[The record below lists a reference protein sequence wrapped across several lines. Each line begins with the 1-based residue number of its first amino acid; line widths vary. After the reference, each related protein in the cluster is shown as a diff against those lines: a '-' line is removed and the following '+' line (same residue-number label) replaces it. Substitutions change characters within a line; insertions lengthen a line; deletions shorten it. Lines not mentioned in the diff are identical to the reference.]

1 MGYRYR
7 GGEAVLETDEL
18 DTKRK
23 SKRYVLAPILSLV
36 GILVLLFGVSVGT
49 TFAESDGE
57 PPQVVAATWMRD
69 NHLGWV
75 VARAEDVY
83 FTYIDVA
90 EVGGDPEISA
100 QFPSAESDEQDI
112 DTVTMPAPA
121 PDPGSSAIEVKDLPR
136 AHLNPPGNIT
146 SPVTDP
152 EPGEGEWQP
161 VASKVDKIPAI
172 YVTRVRADDKYS
184 MYYAT
189 AMWIDTTLTRTMFIP
204 GYREPGG
211 PNPFNGALPES
222 QWEYVL
228 ANFNGGFRI
237 NDTRGGYF
245 YDGEMVKPLVD
256 GRASAVV
263 TRDGTMQIG
272 KWPRDFKNLRDDN
285 GDPTPE
291 VMVVRQNLDLII
303 DKGVSEVS
311 SENDNL
317 VWGATTDKTSMT
329 WRAAIGE
336 RPDGSLVYVIG
347 EYLSATGLA
356 NTLVGAGVE
365 QAMVLDMNLWWAA
378 AFYFNHK
385 KSGKIKCHKLEPA
398 IQGDCERFLNDYK
411 RDSFQ
416 VLSRPQAR

>member
-1 MGYRYR
+1 
-7 GGEAVLETDEL
+7 
-18 DTKRK
+18 
-23 SKRYVLAPILSLV
+23 
-36 GILVLLFGVSVGT
+36 
-49 TFAESDGE
+49 
-57 PPQVVAATWMRD
+57 MRD

-83 FTYIDVA
+83 FTYINVA
-90 EVGGDPEISA
+90 EVGGEPEISA
-100 QFPSAESDEQDI
+100 QFPSAEADQQDI
-112 DTVTMPAPA
+112 ETVTMPAPA
-121 PDPGSSAIEVKDLPR
+121 PAPAPVPSSSATEVKPLPR
-136 AHLNPPGNIT
+136 AHLNPPQNIT

-172 YVTRVRADDKYS
+172 YVTRVRADDIYT

-204 GYREPGG
+204 GYQEPGG

-245 YDGEMVKPLVD
+245 YDGEMVKELVD

-263 TRDGTMQIG
+263 MRDGTMHIG
-272 KWPRDFKNLRDDN
+272 KWPRDFKNLRNDK
-285 GDPTPE
+285 GDPAPE

-303 DKGVSEVS
+303 DKGISEVS
-311 SENDNL
+311 SENDNI

-329 WRAAIGE
+329 WRAALGE

-356 NTLVGAGVE
+356 DTLVGAGVE
-365 QAMVLDMNLWWAA
+365 QAMVLDMNQWWAA

-385 KSGKIKCHKLEPA
+385 KSGKIKCHALEPA
-398 IQGDCERFLNDYK
+398 IQGDCNRFLRDYK

-416 VLSRPQAR
+416 ILSRPQAQ

>member
-1 MGYRYR
+1 M
-7 GGEAVLETDEL
+7 ESDES
-18 DTKRK
+18 DTKDK
-23 SKRYVLAPILSLV
+23 SKRYIMVPILSLV
-36 GILVLLFGVSVGT
+36 GILSLLFGVSIGS

-57 PPQVVAATWMRD
+57 PSQVVAATWMRD

-83 FTYIDVA
+83 FTYINVA
-90 EVGGDPEISA
+90 EVGGEPEISA
-100 QFPSAESDEQDI
+100 QFPSPEADQQDI
-112 DTVTMPAPA
+112 ETVTMPAPA
-121 PDPGSSAIEVKDLPR
+121 PVPSSSATEVKPLPR
-136 AHLNPPGNIT
+136 AHLNPPQNIT

-172 YVTRVRADDKYS
+172 YVTRVRADDIYT

-204 GYREPGG
+204 GYQEPGG

-245 YDGEMVKPLVD
+245 YDGEMVKELVD

-263 TRDGTMQIG
+263 MRDGTMHIG
-272 KWPRDFKNLRDDN
+272 KWPRDFKNLRNDK
-285 GDPTPE
+285 GDPAPE

-303 DKGVSEVS
+303 DKGISEVS
-311 SENDNL
+311 SENDNI

>member
-1 MGYRYR
+1 M
-7 GGEAVLETDEL
+7 ETDEL

-172 YVTRVRADDKYS
+172 YVTRVRADDKYT

-311 SENDNL
+311 SENDNI

>member
-1 MGYRYR
+1 LGYRYR

-172 YVTRVRADDKYS
+172 YVTRVRADDKYT

>member
-1 MGYRYR
+1 M
-7 GGEAVLETDEL
+7 ETDEL

-172 YVTRVRADDKYS
+172 YVTRVRADDKYT

>member
-1 MGYRYR
+1 M
-7 GGEAVLETDEL
+7 ESDES
-18 DTKRK
+18 DTKDK
-23 SKRYVLAPILSLV
+23 SKRYIMVPILSLV
-36 GILVLLFGVSVGT
+36 GILTLLFGVSIGS

-83 FTYIDVA
+83 FTYINVA
-90 EVGGDPEISA
+90 EVGGEPEISA
-100 QFPSAESDEQDI
+100 QFPSPEADQQDI
-112 DTVTMPAPA
+112 ETVTMPAPA
-121 PDPGSSAIEVKDLPR
+121 PVPSSSATEVKPLPR
-136 AHLNPPGNIT
+136 AHLNPPQNIT

-172 YVTRVRADDKYS
+172 YVTRVRADDIYT

-204 GYREPGG
+204 GYQEPGG

-245 YDGEMVKPLVD
+245 YDGEMVKELVD

-263 TRDGTMQIG
+263 MRDGTMHIG
-272 KWPRDFKNLRDDN
+272 KWPRDFKNLRNDK
-285 GDPTPE
+285 GDPAPE

-303 DKGVSEVS
+303 DKGISEVS
-311 SENDNL
+311 SENDNI

>member
-1 MGYRYR
+1 M
-7 GGEAVLETDEL
+7 ETDEL

-152 EPGEGEWQP
+152 EPGEGDWQP

-172 YVTRVRADDKYS
+172 YVTRVRADDKYT

>member
-1 MGYRYR
+1 M
-7 GGEAVLETDEL
+7 ESDES
-18 DTKRK
+18 DTKDK
-23 SKRYVLAPILSLV
+23 SKGYIVVPILSLV
-36 GILVLLFGVSVGT
+36 GILTLLFGVSIGS

-83 FTYIDVA
+83 FTYINVA
-90 EVGGDPEISA
+90 EVGGEPEISA
-100 QFPSAESDEQDI
+100 QFPSAEADQQDI
-112 DTVTMPAPA
+112 ETVTMPAPA
-121 PDPGSSAIEVKDLPR
+121 PAPAPVPSSSATEVKPLPR
-136 AHLNPPGNIT
+136 AHLNPPQNIT

-172 YVTRVRADDKYS
+172 YVTRVRADDIYT

-204 GYREPGG
+204 GYQEPGG

-245 YDGEMVKPLVD
+245 YDGEMVKELVD

-263 TRDGTMQIG
+263 MRDGTMHIG
-272 KWPRDFKNLRDDN
+272 KWPRDFKNLRNDK
-285 GDPTPE
+285 GDPAPE

-303 DKGVSEVS
+303 DKGISEVS
-311 SENDNL
+311 SENDNI

-329 WRAAIGE
+329 WRAALGE

-356 NTLVGAGVE
+356 DTLVGAGVE
-365 QAMVLDMNLWWAA
+365 QAMVLDMNQWWAA

-385 KSGKIKCHKLEPA
+385 KSGKIECHALEPA
-398 IQGDCERFLNDYK
+398 IQGDCNRFLRDYK

-416 VLSRPQAR
+416 ILSRPQAQ

>member
-1 MGYRYR
+1 M
-7 GGEAVLETDEL
+7 ESDES
-18 DTKRK
+18 DTKDK
-23 SKRYVLAPILSLV
+23 SKRYIVFPILSLV
-36 GILVLLFGVSVGT
+36 GILSLLFGVSIGS

-57 PPQVVAATWMRD
+57 PSQVVAATWMRD

-83 FTYIDVA
+83 FTYINVA
-90 EVGGDPEISA
+90 EVGGEPEISA
-100 QFPSAESDEQDI
+100 QFPSAEADQQDI
-112 DTVTMPAPA
+112 ETVTIPAPA
-121 PDPGSSAIEVKDLPR
+121 PAPVPSSSATEVKPLPR
-136 AHLNPPGNIT
+136 AHLNPPQNIT

-172 YVTRVRADDKYS
+172 YVTRVRADDIYT

-204 GYREPGG
+204 GYQEPGG

-245 YDGEMVKPLVD
+245 YDGEMVKELVD

-263 TRDGTMQIG
+263 MRDGTTHIG
-272 KWPRDFKNLRDDN
+272 KWPRDFKNLRDDK
-285 GDPTPE
+285 GDPAPE

-303 DKGVSEVS
+303 DKGISEVS
-311 SENDNL
+311 SENDNI

-329 WRAAIGE
+329 WRAALGE

-356 NTLVGAGVE
+356 DTLVGAGVE
-365 QAMVLDMNLWWAA
+365 QAMVLDMNQWWAA

-385 KSGKIKCHKLEPA
+385 KSGKIKCHALEPT
-398 IQGDCERFLNDYK
+398 IQGDCNRFLRDYK

-416 VLSRPQAR
+416 ILSRPQAQ